1 MLGARAPTVT
11 PEARAVSPGRF
22 SGSRSLAAR
31 TDRFA
36 TTAPVLETVAMDDAT
51 AELLDLLN
59 LQSAGQGV
67 YLGAPSKDGRM
78 RVFGGQVLAQALAA
92 ASFTAPEWP
101 CHSLHAYFL
110 RPGKPGRPI
119 EYEVAAMRDGQSFA
133 TRKVVAVQR
142 DEVNLELVASFERE
156 EAGGEFQLAMPEVPA
171 PESFP
176 SEDERTLALL
186 QTAPPALHE
195 SMQRKRPI
203 ELIRVDARDY
213 RDRTPTSAP
222 VRTWMRVRSPL
233 MDDPNLHRCAL
244 AYASDMGA
252 LEPSL
257 RAIGAGFGDGAMQVA
272 SLDHALWFH
281 RPFRF
286 DDWLL
291 FAFEPVSVAAGR
303 GLSRGGVWGRDGKLV
318 ASITQEG
325 VMRKRDELAPV

>member
-1 MLGARAPTVT
+1 VDP
-11 PEARAVSPGRF
+11 
-22 SGSRSLAAR
+22 
-31 TDRFA
+31 
-36 TTAPVLETVAMDDAT
+36 AT

-59 LQSAGQGV
+59 LQSTGQGV
-67 YLGAPSKDGRM
+67 YLGAPAGDGRA
-78 RVFGGQVLAQALAA
+78 RVFGGHVLAQALAA

-142 DEVNLELVASFERE
+142 DEVNLELVASFER
-156 EAGGEFQLAMPEVPA
+156 GQQGPEFQPEMPEVPA

-176 SEDERTLALL
+176 GEEERTTAL
-186 QTAPPALHE
+186 QQSAPPELHE
-195 SMQRKRPI
+195 YLQRKRPI
-203 ELIRVDARDY
+203 EQIRVGARDY
-213 RDRTPTSAP
+213 LDRTPSAEP
-222 VRTWMRVRSPL
+222 VRTWMRVRGAL

-257 RAIGAGFGDGAMQVA
+257 RTIGAGFGDSSMQVA

-286 DDWLL
+286 DEWLL
-291 FAFEPVSVAAGR
+291 FAFEPMSVAAGR
-303 GLSRGGVWGRDGKLV
+303 GLSRGSVWSRDGQLV
-318 ASITQEG
+318 ASIAQEG
-325 VMRKRDELAPV
+325 VMRQRDELAPL